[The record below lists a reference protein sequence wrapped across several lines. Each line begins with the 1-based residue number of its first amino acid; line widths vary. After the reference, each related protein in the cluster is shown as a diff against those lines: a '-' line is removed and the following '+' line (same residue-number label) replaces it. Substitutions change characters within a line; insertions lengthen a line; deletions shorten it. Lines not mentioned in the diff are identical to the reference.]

1 MKSRNGMR
9 IISVF
14 MTLLLVSAMAMP
26 AMACTPY
33 AQPAQ
38 DGGAATS
45 IGCPCSEGIDIVD
58 DSDVK
63 VETTELSG
71 MEKNKAI
78 AQALSDKSV
87 LKLRKEL
94 IKSGYKPSIE
104 KISATKAATIN
115 ESGTITTTL
124 VAMPFSGADGNV
136 TAVITFAS
144 NELGSAAVA
153 VVISDGMLTTLGYDS
168 ISGEVQI
175 LSIDYC
181 SFCMWAVGG
190 ICAVIA
196 HKGCGAGCLY
206 VCTKVPNPLWA
217 AICYGT
223 CWLICDYIVAYDKC
237 GSGAAIICEEVGLC

>member
-1 MKSRNGMR
+1 MKPKGIQLSA
-9 IISVF
+9 
-14 MTLLLVSAMAMP
+14 LLMAMLLIGMAFVP
-26 AMACTPY
+26 AVG
-33 AQPAQ
+33 AQAAQ
-38 DGGAATS
+38 DVGAATS
-45 IGCPCSEGIDIVD
+45 IDCPCSQGIGIAD
-58 DSDVK
+58 DSGAK

-71 MEKNKAI
+71 VNRNKAI
-78 AQALSDKSV
+78 AQALSDKGV
-87 LKLRKEL
+87 LKLREEL

-104 KISATKAATIN
+104 KISTTKAATIN

-124 VAMPFSGADGNV
+124 VAMPFSGADGDV

-175 LSIDYC
+175 RGIDYC

-190 ICAVIA
+190 ICAFIA
-196 HKGCGAGCLY
+196 HQGCGAGCLY
-206 VCTKVPNPLWA
+206 ICTKVPNPLWA

-223 CWLICDYIVAYDKC
+223 CWLTCDYIVAYDKC